1 MEAAERARVKALPK
15 RSQKGR
21 ALTRRQEEALVLI
34 GDGLTFPQIADI
46 LGITPRGVKALSD
59 KLRAKFDVTHS
70 RELIPCARRYFAKEA
85 MVPKKKGSR

>member
-1 MEAAERARVKALPK
+1 MNESERARVKALPK

-34 GDGLTFPQIADI
+34 GDGLTFPQIAVI

-59 KLRAKFDVTHS
+59 KLRAKFDVQHS
-70 RELIPCARRYFAKEA
+70 RELIPCSRRYFAA
-85 MVPKKKGSR
+85 GPLVPRKKTRG